1 MPFTPDHAAPTVRR
15 ECTPRVHAEGICVG
29 KKRVARLMKAAGL
42 LKSV

>member
-1 MPFTPDHAAPTVRR
+1 LQ
-15 ECTPRVHAEGICVG
+15 AEGICVG